1 MSQTLTYVI
10 GQDRRPHVDNV
21 QDFKVNFDGSNTNW
35 VQARQYERSMRQ
47 VFVNIKNEDGTPLDL
62 TGCNVWFEGLLP
74 KNSAGDF
81 RIIDD
86 KGYVALDPTAGRFR
100 FDMPGHA
107 FTVAGSYRQ
116 AFFRILKDGN
126 SITTLEFDLDVLADK
141 VIDGLVPRTYISPV
155 EELINEI
162 ETKYQDSTD
171 KLTKMTSDFVDKFTQ
186 SMNTLKALGATVQNG
201 LDALEQK
208 IKQDGL
214 FTQAEADAFK
224 QVIVQMI
231 KTQTINVFSSVEDMK
246 NNANNLSDGMT
257 VKTLGYYQAND
268 AGAATYYVTAKKP
281 DANKHYEALGNTL
294 FAELIGDHYNLAM
307 RGAKPDGSED
317 ISQIFNEAVKEALV
331 NDGDKTIRLP
341 KGTFLLTN
349 PVTFPIRQLSLIG
362 ENGTTLLTDT
372 GTDPAIVL
380 YGPADWA
387 GVRRSIVNI
396 HFKEKYNKA
405 NGTKG
410 IFIGDEQFVADK
422 TPLQAAAQFE
432 FVKCGFENYDV
443 GVVVGNDAY
452 LFDFNRCSCTHLNR
466 FIATSSQYIMNSG
479 EKIGIT
485 DCILTAC
492 SDTVFYL
499 ENVLELHVT
508 NSSIDSLEGGKV
520 LYVNDPEDPHSV
532 HLISFDNCHFEPG
545 NITKSVFEIS
555 GEHTHCSLEI
565 KNSVFWLNQVS
576 AESLIACGDLVNTI
590 NFSNNVIGTSEDQ
603 TTFIANNTNANIT
616 NTSLNA
622 AIKPVAF
629 SQDIS
634 GNYRN
639 RFQNSLLD
647 GVTDLIKNVAYGTS
661 NVYTIQRDSDDFDN
675 TPRISTTNAKMSID
689 TDVPQGMAGKSIK
702 IDANGQGVFNF
713 DFMAP
718 VTDTGILE
726 FAFNLKS
733 NINLGNA
740 LSCYHL
746 SSDGNESSSFELS
759 FSRTVQCDNA
769 WKQFYFT
776 SAPYKLRGGQ
786 SFAGFR
792 LVLDKR
798 QIANA
803 VTIKIYNPYVNVI

>member
-1 MSQTLTYVI
+1 MQTLNYVI
-10 GQDRRPHVDNV
+10 GADRRALVKDVENFNI
-21 QDFKVNFDGSNTNW
+21 DFSGVKNW
-35 VQARQYERSMRQ
+35 LQARQYEDGMRY
-47 VFVNIKNEDGTPLDL
+47 VFVSVTNPDGTTFDL
-62 TGCNVWFEGLLP
+62 TGCNIMFEGLLP
-74 KNSAGDF
+74 DGTH
-81 RIIDD
+81 RIIDA
-86 KGYVALDPTAGRFR
+86 KHSVIIDPVNGQFR
-100 FDMPGHA
+100 FDFPAQA
-107 FTVAGSYRQ
+107 FSMAGSYKQ
-116 AFFRILKDGN
+116 AFFRIMRDGK
-126 SITTLEFDLDVLADK
+126 SVTTLEFTLEVLADK
-141 VIDGLVPRTYISPV
+141 VISGIVPSDYITPF
-155 EELINEI
+155 EDLYN
-162 ETKYQDSTD
+162 Q
-171 KLTKMTSDFVDKFTQ
+171 LNKMGIDTQTMLQTIQKQISD
-186 SMNTLKALGATVQNG
+186 
-201 LDALEQK
+201 LEAV

-214 FTQAEADAFK
+214 FTQAEADVLK
-224 QVIVQMI
+224 QMI
-231 KTQTINVFSSVEDMK
+231 LNIIKSKTINVFPTVGEMK
-246 NNANNLSDGMT
+246 NNANNLLEGMT

-268 AGAATYYVTAKKP
+268 AGAATYYVAAKP

-294 FAELIGDHYNLAM
+294 FAELIDDHYNLAM
-307 RGAKPDGSED
+307 RGAKTDGSED
-317 ISQIFNEAVKEALV
+317 ISQIFNEAVKEALA

-341 KGTFLLTN
+341 AGTFLLTN
-349 PVTFPIRQLSLIG
+349 SVNLPIRHLALTG

-396 HFKEKYNKA
+396 HFKEKNNKA
-405 NGTKG
+405 TGTKG

-432 FVKCGFENYDV
+432 FDKCGFENYDI

-466 FIATSSQYIMNSG
+466 FIATSSQNITNSG

-545 NITKSVFEIS
+545 NIIKPIFEIA

-565 KNSVFWLNQVS
+565 KNSVFWLNKVS
-576 AESLIACGDLVNTI
+576 TESLIACGDLVNTV

-603 TTFIANNTNANIT
+603 TTFIANNANANIT

-634 GNYRN
+634 RNHRN
-639 RFQNSLLD
+639 RFQNSSLD
-647 GVTDLIKNVAYGTS
+647 GVTDLTSNVAYGVG
-661 NVYTIQRDSDDFDN
+661 NVYTIQRDDSDFSN
-675 TPRISTTNAKMSID
+675 TPRITTTNAKMSID
-689 TDVPQGMAGKSIK
+689 SDVPQGMPGRSIK
-702 IDANGQGVFNF
+702 IDASGQGVFNF

-718 VTDTGILE
+718 VTGKGILE
-726 FAFNLKS
+726 LAFNIKS

-746 SSDGNESSSFELS
+746 SSDGNASSSFELS

-769 WKQFYFT
+769 WEQFYFT

-792 LVLDKR
+792 LVLNKNQLGD
-798 QIANA
+798 A

>member
-81 RIIDD
+81 RVIDD

-141 VIDGLVPRTYISPV
+141 VIDGLVPRTYLSPV

-162 ETKYQDSTD
+162 EAKYQDSTD

-224 QVIVQMI
+224 QMI
-231 KTQTINVFSSVEDMK
+231 LNIIKSKTINVFPTVGEMK

-268 AGAATYYVTAKKP
+268 AGAATYLVVSKLSN
-281 DANKHYEALGNTL
+281 NKHYEILGNSL
-294 FAELIGDHYNLAM
+294 YAELIDDHYNLAM

-317 ISQIFNEAVKEALV
+317 ISQIFNEAVKEALA

-341 KGTFLLTN
+341 AGTFLLTN
-349 PVTFPIRQLSLIG
+349 SVNLPIRHLALTG

-396 HFKEKYNKA
+396 NFREKHDKA
-405 NGTKG
+405 TGTKG

-443 GVVVGNDAY
+443 GVAVGNDAY

-545 NITKSVFEIS
+545 DIIKPIFEIA

-565 KNSVFWLNQVS
+565 NNSVFWLNKVS
-576 AESLIACGDLVNTI
+576 AESLIACGDLVNTV

-603 TTFIANNTNANIT
+603 TTFIANNSNATIT
-616 NTSLNA
+616 NTSLDA
-622 AIKPVAF
+622 SIKPIAF
-629 SQDIS
+629 SQNIS
-634 GNYRN
+634 GNHRN
-639 RFQNSLLD
+639 RFKNATLD
-647 GVTDLIKNVAYGTS
+647 GVTDLISNVAYGIG
-661 NVYTIQRDSDDFDN
+661 NVYSIQRDNSDFSN
-675 TPRISTTNAKMSID
+675 GPRITTTNAKMSID
-689 TDVPQGMAGKSIK
+689 TDVPQGMAGKAIK
-702 IDANGQGVFNF
+702 IDANGQGIFNF

-718 VTDTGILE
+718 VTEKGILE
-726 FAFNLKS
+726 FAFNINS

>member
-1 MSQTLTYVI
+1 MQSLTYVI
-10 GQDRRPHVDNV
+10 GKDKRSLVDDIQNFKI
-21 QDFKVNFDGSNTNW
+21 DFDDSNSNW
-35 VQARQYERSMRQ
+35 VQARQYEDGMRQ
-47 VFVNIKNEDGTPLDL
+47 VFVTMKNEDGSPFDL
-62 TGCNVWFEGLLP
+62 TGCNYWFEGILP
-74 KNSAGDF
+74 DGVHKILDANHGVA
-81 RIIDD
+81 IDPVN
-86 KGYVALDPTAGRFR
+86 GQFR
-100 FDMPGHA
+100 FDMPKQA
-107 FTVAGSYRQ
+107 FSVAGSYVQ
-116 AFFRILKDGN
+116 AFFRIMKDGA
-126 SITTLEFDLDVLADK
+126 SITTLEFDLQVLADK
-141 VIDGLVPRTYISPV
+141 VISGLVPRDYITPF
-155 EELINEI
+155 EDLL
-162 ETKYQDSTD
+162 DS
-171 KLTKMTSDFVDKFTQ
+171 LTKMGTDTQTMLQNLQKQISD
-186 SMNTLKALGATVQNG
+186 
-201 LDALEQK
+201 LEAK
-208 IKQDGL
+208 ITQDGL
-214 FTQAEADAFK
+214 FTQAEADALK
-224 QVIVQMI
+224 QMI
-231 KTQTINVFSSVEDMK
+231 LNIIKSKTINVFPTVGEMK
-246 NNANNLSDGMT
+246 NNANNLLEGMT

-268 AGAATYYVTAKKP
+268 AGAATYYVTAKP

-294 FAELIGDHYNLAM
+294 FAELIDDHYNLAM
-307 RGAKPDGSED
+307 RGAKTDGSED
-317 ISQIFNEAVKEALV
+317 ISQIFNEAVKEALA

-341 KGTFLLTN
+341 AGTFLLTN
-349 PVTFPIRQLSLIG
+349 SVNLPIRHLALTG

-396 HFKEKYNKA
+396 HFKEKNNKA
-405 NGTKG
+405 TGTKG

-432 FVKCGFENYDV
+432 FDKCGFENYDI

-466 FIATSSQYIMNSG
+466 FIATSSQNIVNSG

-545 NITKSVFEIS
+545 DIINPIFEID
-555 GEHTHCSLEI
+555 GEHNHCSLEI
-565 KNSVFWLNQVS
+565 KNSVFWLNKVS
-576 AESLIACGDLVNTI
+576 AESLIACGDLVNTV

-603 TTFIANNTNANIT
+603 TTFIANNANANIT

-622 AIKPVAF
+622 AINPVAF
-629 SQDIS
+629 SQNIT
-634 GNYRN
+634 NNHRN
-639 RFQNSLLD
+639 KFKNASLD
-647 GVTDLIKNVAYGTS
+647 GVTDLISNVAYGVG
-661 NVYTIQRDSDDFDN
+661 NVYTIQRDDTDFAN
-675 TPRISTTNAKMSID
+675 TPRITTANAKMSID
-689 TDVPQGMAGKSIK
+689 SDVPQGMPGRSIK
-702 IDANGQGVFNF
+702 IDASGQGVFNF

-718 VTDTGILE
+718 VTGKGILE
-726 FAFNLKS
+726 LAFNIKS

-746 SSDGNESSSFELS
+746 SSDGNASSSFELP
-759 FSRTVQCDNA
+759 FSRTVQCDNT
-769 WKQFYFT
+769 WEQFYFI

-792 LVLDKR
+792 LVLNKNQLGD
-798 QIANA
+798 A

>member
-107 FTVAGSYRQ
+107 FAVAGSYRQ

-171 KLTKMTSDFVDKFTQ
+171 KLTKMTSDFVDQFTQ
-186 SMNTLKALGATVQNG
+186 SMNTLKALGVTVQNG

-268 AGAATYYVTAKKP
+268 AGAATYYVTAKP

-294 FAELIGDHYNLAM
+294 FAELIDNHYNLAM

-317 ISQIFNEAVKEALV
+317 ISQIFNEAVKEALA

-341 KGTFLLTN
+341 AGTFLLTN
-349 PVTFPIRQLSLIG
+349 SVNLPIRHLVLTG

-396 HFKEKYNKA
+396 HFKEKHNKA

-443 GVVVGNDAY
+443 GVAVGNDAY

-545 NITKSVFEIS
+545 NITKPIFEIS

-565 KNSVFWLNQVS
+565 NNSVFWLNKVS

-689 TDVPQGMAGKSIK
+689 TEVPQGMAGKSIK
-702 IDANGQGVFNF
+702 IDANGQGIFNF

-718 VTDTGILE
+718 VTEKGILE
-726 FAFNLKS
+726 FAFNIKS

-746 SSDGNESSSFELS
+746 SSDGNASSSFELS